1 MKLLNLETE
10 EISLIISY
18 ESQKVE
24 TLKCK
29 MNDKIENI
37 LTGFASKINVEYSS
51 LFVLYSGKIIQGN
64 DLKKTFFQVM
74 NGHDKKE
81 KSMNIL
87 VYRKILDDTVISEQR
102 DLDIINIIL
111 IIDSKNI
118 IVIKDRKENSLKNII
133 HKNATKIGSD
143 PNSLTFK
150 YGQNDIDLNKKFDD
164 IANEMDKKFLGMTLS
179 VYTRTPIKVNF
190 ININE
195 GKQ

>member
-1 MKLLNLETE
+1 MELLKIESE
-10 EISLIISY
+10 EISVIISY

-102 DLDIINIIL
+102 DLDIINII
-111 IIDSKNI
+111 
-118 IVIKDRKENSLKNII
+118 
-133 HKNATKIGSD
+133 
-143 PNSLTFK
+143 
-150 YGQNDIDLNKKFDD
+150 
-164 IANEMDKKFLGMTLS
+164 
-179 VYTRTPIKVNF
+179 
-190 ININE
+190 
-195 GKQ
+195 